1 MRKVILMATLV
12 LMSLVANAQNA
23 AEARKILDKTAS
35 VVGRKGGASANFT
48 VSSSKVG
55 TVSGSIAI
63 KGNMFHARTPQA
75 IVWYNGKTQW
85 SYMKSTNEVN
95 ISTPTE
101 AQKMKMNPY
110 TFLTMYKSGY
120 NLSMTRKGKNYN
132 VHLVAQ
138 NKTRSVQEVYLSIN
152 SSYTPTT
159 VKMREGQ
166 TWTTI
171 AITNFRAQSQP
182 TSTFTFR
189 VKDFPS
195 AEIIDLR

>member
-1 MRKVILMATLV
+1 MATMV

-63 KGNMFHARTPQA
+63 KGNMFHAHTPQA

>member
-1 MRKVILMATLV
+1 MATMV

-195 AEIIDLR
+195 AEIMDLR

>member
-1 MRKVILMATLV
+1 MATMV

-75 IVWYNGKTQW
+75 IVCTWQHKW

-101 AQKMKMNPY
+101 AQNEDEPL
-110 TFLTMYKSGY
+110 TFLTCTSR
-120 NLSMTRKGKNYN
+120 LQPEHDRK
-132 VHLVAQ
+132 
-138 NKTRSVQEVYLSIN
+138 R
-152 SSYTPTT
+152 
-159 VKMREGQ
+159 
-166 TWTTI
+166 
-171 AITNFRAQSQP
+171 
-182 TSTFTFR
+182 
-189 VKDFPS
+189 
-195 AEIIDLR
+195 

>member
-12 LMSLVANAQNA
+12 LMSIVANAQNA

-120 NLSMTRKGKNYN
+120 NLSLTRKGKNYN

-189 VKDFPS
+189 AKDFPS

>member
-1 MRKVILMATLV
+1 MATMV

>member
-1 MRKVILMATLV
+1 MRKVILMATMV

>member
-1 MRKVILMATLV
+1 MATMV

-120 NLSMTRKGKNYN
+120 NLSLTRKGKNYN

>member
-1 MRKVILMATLV
+1 MATMV

-120 NLSMTRKGKNYN
+120 NLSMTHKGKNYN

>member
-1 MRKVILMATLV
+1 MRKVILMATMV

-55 TVSGSIAI
+55 TVSGSIAT

-85 SYMKSTNEVN
+85 SYMKTTNEVN

-182 TSTFTFR
+182 TSTFTYR

>member
-1 MRKVILMATLV
+1 MATMV

-132 VHLVAQ
+132 VNLVAQ